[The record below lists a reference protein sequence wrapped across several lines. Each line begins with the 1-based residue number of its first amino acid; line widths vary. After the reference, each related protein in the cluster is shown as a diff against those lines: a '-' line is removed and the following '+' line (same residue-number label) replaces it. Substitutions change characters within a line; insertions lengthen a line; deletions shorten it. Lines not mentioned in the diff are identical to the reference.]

1 MKKNDRI
8 LIAVVFLIAA
18 VFLIFHFWGKVP
30 GRGTVE
36 IQVDGELYGA
46 YPLTDDCQIEINN
59 TNQLEIEDGKVSV
72 IWADCPDQVCVHH
85 KSISIAGE
93 SIICLPNKVVIS
105 IVDGEDPVH
114 DAIAD

>member
-1 MKKNDRI
+1 M
-8 LIAVVFLIAA
+8 
-18 VFLIFHFWGKVP
+18 
-30 GRGTVE
+30 
-36 IQVDGELYGA
+36 DGELYGT
-46 YPLTDDCQIEINN
+46 YPLTDDRQIEINN
-59 TNQLEIEDGKVSV
+59 TNQLEIVDGKVNV

-85 KSISIAGE
+85 KSISRDGE